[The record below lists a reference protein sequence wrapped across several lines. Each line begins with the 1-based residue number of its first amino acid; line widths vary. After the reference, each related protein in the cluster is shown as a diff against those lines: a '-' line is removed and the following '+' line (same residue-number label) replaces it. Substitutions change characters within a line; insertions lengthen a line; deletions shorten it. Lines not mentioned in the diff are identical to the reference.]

1 MVAAELLSVTCLL
14 WETCLPMQFN
24 KHFLSVYGT
33 QVIWGRGGVGGRMKG
48 VRRNTKRNRVPELV
62 SFKTD
67 GEWHI
72 LRQLTVE
79 PEWNQCQKE
88 GWGIHYGSWRGS
100 KDPVIQHRRAESW
113 DVCFRPWC
121 MRRNP
126 WVRNGREDILSLK
139 EPHLGYPTN
148 KFLLT
153 SS

>member
-1 MVAAELLSVTCLL
+1 MIGEVYSLLEHGLGTLVLVLEYEEVFLDNEVFFFPFSFFLLYSMVATELLSVTCLL

-48 VRRNTKRNRVPELV
+48 VTRNTKRNRVPELV

-79 PEWNQCQKE
+79 PE
-88 GWGIHYGSWRGS
+88 
-100 KDPVIQHRRAESW
+100 
-113 DVCFRPWC
+113 
-121 MRRNP
+121 
-126 WVRNGREDILSLK
+126 
-139 EPHLGYPTN
+139 
-148 KFLLT
+148 
-153 SS
+153 